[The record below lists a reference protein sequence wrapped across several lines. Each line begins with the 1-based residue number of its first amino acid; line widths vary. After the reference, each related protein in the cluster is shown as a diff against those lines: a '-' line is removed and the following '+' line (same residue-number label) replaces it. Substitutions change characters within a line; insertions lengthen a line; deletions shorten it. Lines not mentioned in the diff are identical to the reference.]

1 MAARILLGWR
11 AVPSRYGWLSC
22 PTMPVS
28 AACGWAPARKRS
40 LRQTQNA
47 CPSPR
52 RAFDPS
58 ATLRGAALAMINLF
72 AAVATAA

>member
-1 MAARILLGWR
+1 
-11 AVPSRYGWLSC
+11 
-22 PTMPVS
+22 MPVS